1 MLCKWVNA
9 RFWNLLEKLYF
20 SGQNNGVYDLLFLPI
35 NKLSGIGPALEK
47 RLALRD
53 VKLLGD
59 LLFHLPRTYVD
70 DRQVC
75 SIASLKEG
83 LETRICG
90 RIVRKNAH
98 GFGRKK
104 QVSIVIADETGEI
117 TLNFFHA
124 AYMMRD
130 ARLQEGRDISVRGIA
145 KLWRHQYQMVHPDWC
160 VAEQFVASIQPV
172 YGSVAGLSGKRLAAF
187 IEQVLAMFAHT
198 SSSLLDGVTGMALHD
213 ALCAVHQ
220 PQELDEG
227 CVNKALQR
235 LKAEELLVYLKLMQA
250 QRRTAACVA
259 PAMNKYVMSQKLMAS
274 LPFELTHGQQ
284 TAWQDIQ
291 QDLASGQRMH
301 RLVQGDVGAGK
312 TWVAALAIV
321 TVVEHA
327 LQVALMAPT
336 EVLAAQHYQTL
347 SELLKPLGI
356 EVYLLTGSSKASERR
371 KIVAG
376 LADASIQCV
385 VGTHALISD
394 DVIYKSL
401 GLAIVDEQ
409 HRFGVKQRWALTEKK
424 SKSSP
429 AVHLLGMTATPI
441 PRSLAMSVYGDMDLT
456 VMRGMPI
463 GRKPVDT
470 RVLKANSLSSLAAGM
485 QRLLDAD
492 GRIYWIVPR
501 IDEDEKDNESISIAE
516 RVDVL
521 KKHFPHAGVLGLHGR
536 MKAKDKQ
543 RALDA
548 FTTGSC
554 KLLVSTTVVEVGV
567 NVAEARLIV
576 IDQADHYGLAQLH
589 QLRGRVGR
597 SHEQGYCILLP
608 DKEISATGL
617 QRLTM
622 MVKSHDGLELAE
634 KDLQLRGAGD
644 AIGTRQSGDAGFRLL
659 DLSNDMAWVQQ
670 WHEQLPDFELTDR
683 MIQFWRPLAD
693 SID

>member
-1 MLCKWVNA
+1 MC
-9 RFWNLLEKLYF
+9 F
-20 SGQNNGVYDLLFLPI
+20 SGQSNGVYSLFPMPL

-47 RLALRD
+47 RLAARE
-53 VKLLGD
+53 VKILGD
-59 LLFHLPRTYVD
+59 LLFHLPRAYVD
-70 DRQVC
+70 DRQIHT
-75 SIASLKEG
+75 IASLEEG
-83 LETRICG
+83 VEVRIQG
-90 RIVRKNAH
+90 RIVRKTAH

-104 QVSIVIADETGEI
+104 QVSIILADETGDI

-130 ARLQEGRDISVRGIA
+130 ARLQEGRDISVRGTA
-145 KLWRHQYQMVHPDWC
+145 KFWRHQCQMIHPDWC
-160 VAEQFVASIQPV
+160 VAEQFVASVQPV
-172 YGSVAGLSGKRLAAF
+172 YGSVAGLSGKRLAGF
-187 IEQVLAMFAHT
+187 IEQALAMLAND
-198 SSSLLDGVTGMALHD
+198 SASPLDDVTNMTLRE

-220 PQELDEG
+220 PQDM
-227 CVNKALQR
+227 NKDWLHKAGQR

-250 QRRTAACVA
+250 QRRTAACIA
-259 PAMNKYVMSQKLMAS
+259 PVLDKCLISQKLIAS
-274 LPFELTHGQQ
+274 LPFELTSGQKK
-284 TAWQDIQ
+284 AWFDIQ
-291 QDLASGQRMH
+291 QDLASGKRMH

-321 TVVEHA
+321 TAIEHG

-336 EVLAAQHYQTL
+336 EVLATQHYQTL
-347 SELLKPLGI
+347 SELLEPMGI
-356 EVYLLTGSSKASERR
+356 DVYVLTGSTRAAARR
-371 KIVAG
+371 KILSG
-376 LADASIQCV
+376 LADGSIACV

-394 DVIYKSL
+394 DVFYANL
-401 GLAIVDEQ
+401 ALAIVDEQ

-424 SKSSP
+424 AKSSP

-470 RVLKANSLSSLAAGM
+470 RVLKSNSLSELAKGM
-485 QRLLDAD
+485 QRLLDVG

-501 IDEDEKDNESISIAE
+501 IDEQQDDADVMGVSVAE

-521 KKHFPHAGVLGLHGR
+521 QKHFPKAGVLGLHGR
-536 MKAKDKQ
+536 MKSKDKQ
-543 RALDA
+543 QTLHA
-548 FTTGSC
+548 FTQGQC
-554 KLLVSTTVVEVGV
+554 RLLVSTTVVEVGV

-597 SHEQGYCILLP
+597 SHEQGYCMLLP
-608 DKEISATGL
+608 DKDISATGL
-617 QRLTM
+617 QRLEM

-659 DLSNDMAWVQQ
+659 DLSQDMPWVQQ
-670 WHEQLPDFELTDR
+670 WHEHLPDFEVTDA

>member
-1 MLCKWVNA
+1 MPL
-9 RFWNLLEKLYF
+9 
-20 SGQNNGVYDLLFLPI
+20 
-35 NKLSGIGPALEK
+35 NKLSGVGPALEK
-47 RLALRD
+47 RLTVRD
-53 VKLLGD
+53 VTILGD
-59 LLFHLPRTYVD
+59 LLFHLPRAYVD
-70 DRQVC
+70 DRQ
-75 SIASLKEG
+75 IHPITSLKEG
-83 LETRICG
+83 VEARIQG
-90 RIVRKNAH
+90 RIVRKSSH

-104 QVSIVIADETGEI
+104 QVSIILADETGEI

-130 ARLQEGRDISVRGIA
+130 ARLQEGRDISVRGTA
-145 KLWRHQYQMVHPDWC
+145 KLWQQQCQMVHPDWC
-160 VAEQFVASIQPV
+160 VAEQFVASVRPV
-172 YGSVAGLSGKRLAAF
+172 YGSVAGLSGKRLGSF
-187 IEQVLAMFAHT
+187 IEQILVMLSHT
-198 SSSLLDGVTGMALHD
+198 SVSPLDDVTDMALRE
-213 ALCAVHQ
+213 ALRTVHQ
-220 PQELDEG
+220 PKDLEKQPLT
-227 CVNKALQR
+227 KALQR
-235 LKAEELLVYLKLMQA
+235 LKLEELLVYLKLMQE
-250 QRRTAACVA
+250 QRRTAACRA
-259 PAMNKYVMSQKLMAS
+259 AKMDKHLMSQKLIAL
-274 LPFELTHGQQ
+274 LPFDLTQGQQ

-291 QDLASGQRMH
+291 NDLASGQRMH

-321 TVVEHA
+321 TVIEHG
-327 LQVALMAPT
+327 LQTALMAPT
-336 EVLAAQHYQTL
+336 EVLATQHYQTL
-347 SELLKPLGI
+347 SELLQPMGV
-356 EVYLLTGSSKASERR
+356 EAYLLTGSTKTVARR
-371 KIVAG
+371 NILAG
-376 LADASIQCV
+376 LADGSVKCV
-385 VGTHALISD
+385 VGTHALISN
-394 DVIYKSL
+394 DVIYADL

-424 SKSSP
+424 AETTLADTA

-470 RVLKANSLSSLAAGM
+470 RVLKSSSLSQLAAGM
-485 QRLLDAD
+485 QRLLDTG

-501 IDEDEKDNESISIAE
+501 IDEGLDDDDVLGISVAE

-521 KKHFPHAGVLGLHGR
+521 AKHFPKAGVLGLHGR
-536 MKAKDKQ
+536 MKSKAKQ
-543 RALDA
+543 QTLAA
-548 FTTGSC
+548 FTQGSC
-554 KLLVSTTVVEVGV
+554 RLLVSTTVVEVGV

-608 DKEISATGL
+608 DKDISVTGL
-617 QRLTM
+617 QRLEM

-659 DLSNDMAWVQQ
+659 DLSQDMAWVQQ
-670 WHEQLPDFELTDR
+670 WHEHFPNFEVSGS
-683 MIQFWRPLAD
+683 MIQFWRPLAE

>member
-1 MLCKWVNA
+1 
-9 RFWNLLEKLYF
+9 
-20 SGQNNGVYDLLFLPI
+20 VYDLFFMPI

-47 RLALRD
+47 RLLLRD
-53 VKLLGD
+53 VKVLGD
-59 LLFHLPRTYVD
+59 LLFHLPRAYVD
-70 DRQVC
+70 DRQVHT
-75 SIASLKEG
+75 IASLKEAV
-83 LETRICG
+83 EARIQG

-104 QVSIVIADETGEI
+104 QVSIVLADETGEI

-124 AYMMRD
+124 AYMMSD
-130 ARLQEGRDISVRGIA
+130 ARLQEGRDISVRGTP
-145 KLWRHQYQMVHPDWC
+145 KFWRHQYQMVHPDWC
-160 VAEQFVASIQPV
+160 VAEQFSASIQPV
-172 YGSVAGLSGKRLAAF
+172 YGSVAGLSGKRLAGF
-187 IEQVLAMFAHT
+187 IEQVLAMLAHA
-198 SSSLLDGVTGMALHD
+198 SPSLLDGVTGMALRD
-213 ALCAVHQ
+213 ALCVVHQ

-227 CVNKALQR
+227 CLNKALQR

-250 QRRTAACVA
+250 QRRTAACAA
-259 PAMNKYVMSQKLMAS
+259 PMMDKHVMSKKLIAS

-291 QDLASGQRMH
+291 KDLSSGQRMH

-312 TWVAALAIV
+312 TWVAALAV
-321 TVVEHA
+321 VMVVEHG
-327 LQVALMAPT
+327 LQAALMAPT

-347 SELLKPLGI
+347 SELLKPLDI

-371 KIVAG
+371 KILAG

-394 DVIYKSL
+394 DVIYKGL

-409 HRFGVKQRWALTEKK
+409 HRFGVKQRWALTEKEAVQ
-424 SKSSP
+424 

-470 RVLKANSLSSLAAGM
+470 RVLKASSLASLAAGM
-485 QRLLDAD
+485 QRLLDTG

-501 IDEDEKDNESISIAE
+501 IDEDEEDTEGISVAE
-516 RVDVL
+516 RVEVL

-536 MKAKDKQ
+536 MKAKEKQ
-543 RALDA
+543 RVLHA
-548 FTTGSC
+548 FTTGDC

-608 DKEISATGL
+608 DKDISATGL
-617 QRLTM
+617 QRLQM

-659 DLSNDMAWVQQ
+659 DLSQDMPWVQQ
-670 WHEQLPDFELTDR
+670 WHEQLPDFEITDA

-693 SID
+693 SVD

>member
-1 MLCKWVNA
+1 MPVS
-9 RFWNLLEKLYF
+9 R
-20 SGQNNGVYDLLFLPI
+20 
-35 NKLSGIGPALEK
+35 LSGVGPALEK
-47 RLALRD
+47 RLAVRE
-53 VKLLGD
+53 VSILGD
-59 LLFHLPRTYVD
+59 LLFHLPRAYVD
-70 DRQVC
+70 DRQ
-75 SIASLKEG
+75 IHPITSLKEG
-83 LETRICG
+83 VEARIQG
-90 RIVRKNAH
+90 RIVRKSAH

-104 QVSIVIADETGEI
+104 QVSIILADETGKI

-130 ARLQEGRDISVRGIA
+130 ARLQEGRDISVRGTA
-145 KLWRHQYQMVHPDWC
+145 KLWQQQCQMVHPDWC
-160 VAEQFVASIQPV
+160 VAEQFVASVRPV
-172 YGSVAGLSGKRLAAF
+172 YGSVAGLSSKRLASF
-187 IEQVLAMFAHT
+187 IEQILVMLSNASA
-198 SSSLLDGVTGMALHD
+198 SPLDDVTGMALRG
-213 ALCAVHQ
+213 ALGAVHQ
-220 PQELDEG
+220 PKDLEEQPLT
-227 CVNKALQR
+227 KALQR
-235 LKAEELLVYLKLMQA
+235 LKSEELLVYLKLMQE
-250 QRRTAACVA
+250 QRRAAACCA
-259 PAMNKYVMSQKLMAS
+259 AKMDKHLMSQKLMAL
-274 LPFELTHGQQ
+274 LPFDLTQGQQ
-284 TAWQDIQ
+284 TAWRDIQ
-291 QDLASGQRMH
+291 NDLASGQRMH

-312 TWVAALAIV
+312 TWVAALAII
-321 TVVEHA
+321 TVIEHG
-327 LQVALMAPT
+327 LQTALMAPT
-336 EVLAAQHYQTL
+336 EVLATQHYQTL
-347 SELLKPLGI
+347 SELLQPMGV
-356 EVYLLTGSSKASERR
+356 EVYLLTGSTKAVARR
-371 KIVAG
+371 NILAG
-376 LADASIQCV
+376 LADGSVKCV

-394 DVIYKSL
+394 DVIYANL

-424 SKSSP
+424 ATTTT

-456 VMRGMPI
+456 VMRGMPV

-470 RVLKANSLSSLAAGM
+470 RVLKSGSLSQLAAGM

-501 IDEDEKDNESISIAE
+501 IDEGFDDDDALGISVAE

-521 KKHFPHAGVLGLHGR
+521 AKHFPKAGVLGLHGR
-536 MKAKDKQ
+536 MKSKDKQ
-543 RALDA
+543 QALAA
-548 FTTGSC
+548 FTQGSC
-554 KLLVSTTVVEVGV
+554 RLLVSTTVVEVGV

-608 DKEISATGL
+608 DKDISVTGQ
-617 QRLTM
+617 QRLEM

-659 DLSNDMAWVQQ
+659 DLSRDMAWVQQ
-670 WHEQLPDFELTDR
+670 WHEHFPDFEATSS

>member
-1 MLCKWVNA
+1 MVCRWVHA
-9 RFWNLLEKLYF
+9 WFWNLLEKLCF
-20 SGQNNGVYDLLFLPI
+20 SGQNHGVYDLFFMPI

-47 RLALRD
+47 RLLLRD
-53 VKLLGD
+53 VKVLGD
-59 LLFHLPRTYVD
+59 LLFHLPRAYVD
-70 DRQVC
+70 DRQVHT
-75 SIASLKEG
+75 IASLKEAV
-83 LETRICG
+83 EARIQG
-90 RIVRKNAH
+90 RIVCKNAH

-104 QVSIVIADETGEI
+104 QVSIVLADETGEI

-124 AYMMRD
+124 AYMMSD
-130 ARLQEGRDISVRGIA
+130 ARLQEGRDISVRGTP
-145 KLWRHQYQMVHPDWC
+145 KFWRHQCQMVHPNWC
-160 VAEQFVASIQPV
+160 VLEQFSASVQPV
-172 YGSVAGLSGKRLAAF
+172 YGSVAGLSGKRLAGF
-187 IEQVLAMFAHT
+187 IEQVLAMLVNT
-198 SSSLLDGVTGMALHD
+198 SSSLLDAITGMALRD
-213 ALCAVHQ
+213 ALYVVHQ
-220 PQELDEG
+220 PQDLDKE
-227 CVNKALQR
+227 CLKKALQR

-250 QRRTAACVA
+250 QRLTAACMAAV
-259 PAMNKYVMSQKLMAS
+259 MDKHLMSQKLKAS
-274 LPFELTHGQQ
+274 LAFELTHGQQ

-291 QDLASGQRMH
+291 KDLSSGQRMH

-321 TVVEHA
+321 TVIEHG
-327 LQVALMAPT
+327 LQAALMAPT
-336 EVLAAQHYQTL
+336 EVLATQHYQTL

-356 EVYLLTGSSKASERR
+356 KVYLLTGSSKASQRR
-371 KIVAG
+371 KILAG

-385 VGTHALISD
+385 VGTHALISE
-394 DVIYKSL
+394 DVIYSSL

-424 SKSSP
+424 SETSA

-441 PRSLAMSVYGDMDLT
+441 PRSLAMSLYGDMDLT

-470 RVLKANSLSSLAAGM
+470 RVLKANALSSLAAGM
-485 QRLLDAD
+485 QRLLDSS

-501 IDEDEKDNESISIAE
+501 IDEDEEDKEGISVAE

-521 KKHFPHAGVLGLHGR
+521 KKHFSDAGVLGLHGR
-536 MKAKDKQ
+536 MKSKDKQ
-543 RALDA
+543 RVLHA
-548 FTTGSC
+548 FTTGDC

-608 DKEISATGL
+608 DKDISATGL
-617 QRLTM
+617 QRLQM
-622 MVKSHDGLELAE
+622 MVKSHNGLELAE

-659 DLSNDMAWVQQ
+659 DLSQDMPWVQQ
-670 WHEQLPDFELTDR
+670 WHEHLPDFEITDA

-693 SID
+693 SVD